1 MPHIEWNPSL
11 SVGVDVIDKQHMRLI
26 DYINELYDAI
36 YTSTTVNDK
45 RQRIASVVNETI
57 DYTESHFGFEE
68 TMLEEAHY
76 PYLKAHM
83 RVHQLFVRRMVEY
96 KERLNKGEDI
106 AQELLETLGRWL
118 INHIKSED
126 KDYSKWLVEEGK
138 KPEATEN
145 SGWLGKQLTRFFG
158 NKS

>member
-1 MPHIEWNPSL
+1 MPHIEWNSSL
-11 SVGVDVIDKQHMRLI
+11 SVGVEVIDKQHMRLI

-36 YTSTTVNDK
+36 YTSTSANEK
-45 RQRIASVVNETI
+45 RHRIATVVNEAI

-83 RVHQLFVRRMVEY
+83 RVHQLFVRRMMEY
-96 KERLNKGEDI
+96 KGRLDKGEDI

-118 INHIKSED
+118 INHIKNED
-126 KDYSKWLVEEGK
+126 KDYSKWLVDEGK
-138 KPEATEN
+138 KPSVDEN
-145 SGWLGKQLTRFFG
+145 SGWLGKQLSRFFG
-158 NKS
+158 GKS

>member
-1 MPHIEWNPSL
+1 MPRIEWNSSL
-11 SVGVDVIDKQHMRLI
+11 SVGVEVIDKQHMRLI

-36 YTSTTVNDK
+36 HSSTTVNDK
-45 RQRIASVVNETI
+45 RHRIASVVNDAI

-76 PYLKAHM
+76 PYLKAHI
-83 RVHQLFVRRMVEY
+83 RVHQLFVRRMLDY
-96 KERLNKGEDI
+96 KKRLLKGEDI

-118 INHIKSED
+118 INHIKNED
-126 KDYSKWLVEEGK
+126 KDYSKWLVDEGK

-145 SGWLGKQLTRFFG
+145 SGWLSKQLSRFFG
-158 NKS
+158 SSS